1 MEYVFPLKQHVG
13 VPCEPVVMT
22 GEEVKRGQLIA
33 EKPENALGSPIYS
46 SICGKVTAVGETQIT
61 IEEAGTDFGKYE
73 PLKGNDSP
81 GTDCRIRSGWTWRRR
96 FSNLC

>member
-33 EKPENALGSPIYS
+33 EKPENAPVSYTHLTLPTNSL
-46 SICGKVTAVGETQIT
+46 V
-61 IEEAGTDFGKYE
+61 
-73 PLKGNDSP
+73 
-81 GTDCRIRSGWTWRRR
+81 
-96 FSNLC
+96 